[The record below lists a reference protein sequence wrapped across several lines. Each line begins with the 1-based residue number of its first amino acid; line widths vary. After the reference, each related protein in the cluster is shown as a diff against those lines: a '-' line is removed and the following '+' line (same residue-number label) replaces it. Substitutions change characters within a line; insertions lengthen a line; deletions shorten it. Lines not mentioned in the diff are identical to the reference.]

1 MFVEKVEKAG
11 VANLQI
17 VENLFYVDNDGDS
30 AILDE
35 AKSTL
40 DILDDYISTIETKTP
55 KKKIKNLFHNLY
67 QEALNSE

>member
-1 MFVEKVEKAG
+1 MFIDRVEKAG

-17 VENLFYVDNDGDS
+17 IEDVFYIDNDGNSD
-30 AILDE
+30 ILDE

-40 DILDDYISTIETKTP
+40 DILDDYISSIETKTP
-55 KKKIKNLFHNLY
+55 KKKITSLFHNLY